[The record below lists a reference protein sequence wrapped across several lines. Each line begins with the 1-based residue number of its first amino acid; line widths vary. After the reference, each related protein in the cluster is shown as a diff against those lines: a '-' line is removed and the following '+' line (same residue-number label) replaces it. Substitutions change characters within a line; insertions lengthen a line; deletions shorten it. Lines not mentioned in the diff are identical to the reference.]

1 MKIKAYLI
9 DVINE
14 THKALQCTVIDIQ
27 ERKIGKK
34 VFDIICDDEGLFKQP
49 AKISAI
55 DNLGSPMFVGN
66 LLVVKNKDGETT
78 TLSDEDVYYVSEH
91 VEKLCTK
98 LFPKLNMKLNIGDK
112 IEIIEMV
119 GEPQYTGK
127 VGVVDYIDSKGQ
139 VFGSWG
145 GLAVQPEHDK
155 VRLLEG

>member
-14 THKALQCTVIDIQ
+14 THKAVEIENKLADYYRELQCTVIDIQ

-34 VFDIICDDEGLFKQP
+34 VFDIICDDEGLFKEPADIQERKIGKKVFDIICDDEGLFKEP

-98 LFPKLNMKLNIGDK
+98 LFPKGYPML
-112 IEIIEMV
+112 
-119 GEPQYTGK
+119 T
-127 VGVVDYIDSKGQ
+127 Q
-139 VFGSWG
+139 V
-145 GLAVQPEHDK
+145 EYC
-155 VRLLEG
+155 

>member
-1 MKIKAYLI
+1 MKITAYLI
-9 DVINE
+9 DGINKS
-14 THKALQCTVIDIQ
+14 HKAVEIENKLADYYRELQCTVIDIQ

-98 LFPKLNMKLNIGDK
+98 LFPKGYPML
-112 IEIIEMV
+112 
-119 GEPQYTGK
+119 T
-127 VGVVDYIDSKGQ
+127 Q
-139 VFGSWG
+139 V
-145 GLAVQPEHDK
+145 EYC
-155 VRLLEG
+155 

>member
-9 DVINE
+9 DVVNE
-14 THKALQCTVIDIQ
+14 THKAVEIENKLADYYRELQCTVIDIQ

-98 LFPKLNMKLNIGDK
+98 LFPKGYPVL
-112 IEIIEMV
+112 
-119 GEPQYTGK
+119 T
-127 VGVVDYIDSKGQ
+127 Q
-139 VFGSWG
+139 V
-145 GLAVQPEHDK
+145 EYC
-155 VRLLEG
+155 

>member
-14 THKALQCTVIDIQ
+14 THKAVEIENKLADYYRELQCTVIDIQ

-98 LFPKLNMKLNIGDK
+98 LFPNGYPML
-112 IEIIEMV
+112 
-119 GEPQYTGK
+119 T
-127 VGVVDYIDSKGQ
+127 Q
-139 VFGSWG
+139 V
-145 GLAVQPEHDK
+145 EYC
-155 VRLLEG
+155 

>member
-14 THKALQCTVIDIQ
+14 THKAVEIENKLADYYCELQCTVIDIQ

-98 LFPKLNMKLNIGDK
+98 LFPKGYPML
-112 IEIIEMV
+112 
-119 GEPQYTGK
+119 T
-127 VGVVDYIDSKGQ
+127 Q
-139 VFGSWG
+139 V
-145 GLAVQPEHDK
+145 EYC
-155 VRLLEG
+155 

>member
-1 MKIKAYLI
+1 MDTNLKEKTMKIKAYLI

-14 THKALQCTVIDIQ
+14 THKAVEIENKLADYYRELQCTVIDIQ

-98 LFPKLNMKLNIGDK
+98 LFPKGYPML
-112 IEIIEMV
+112 
-119 GEPQYTGK
+119 T
-127 VGVVDYIDSKGQ
+127 Q
-139 VFGSWG
+139 V
-145 GLAVQPEHDK
+145 EYC
-155 VRLLEG
+155 